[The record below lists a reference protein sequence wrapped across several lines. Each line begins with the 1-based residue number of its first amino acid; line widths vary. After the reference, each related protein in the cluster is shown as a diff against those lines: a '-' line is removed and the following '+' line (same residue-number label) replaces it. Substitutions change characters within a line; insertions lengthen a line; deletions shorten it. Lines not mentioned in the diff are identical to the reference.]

1 MKTNVKALVIGGGAV
16 GASIAYHL
24 AKAGWDDVMLLE
36 RDELTSGST
45 WHAAG
50 LLPLFN
56 MSFATTH
63 IHDYSVKFYKELEGE
78 TGLNAGFAVVGNL
91 RMAQTDERMDEYMLY
106 ASTADTV
113 GINYEFLT
121 PDEIKAR
128 WPLIK
133 TDDLKG
139 ALYHTEDGYINPA
152 DVTQAMA
159 KGARQRGVEI
169 VRRLQADAFHWTG
182 THWEVTCSKMVEK
195 GGNLVPSDETVVIT
209 AEHVVTASGNH
220 AQRTAKMLGIKIP
233 AIPVEHQF
241 IVTDVDPALE
251 AYRAAG
257 NPEHPVIRDADAQ
270 SYVREERG
278 GWILGVYEKHAPAV
292 FEHGV
297 PDSFR
302 ADLFPLALDRIE
314 DQYMA
319 MIHRIPSCEDSGL
332 KDDFNGP
339 ICYTPDGNPLVG
351 PAPGLRNMWLA
362 EGFSFGITAAG
373 GTGYYLAQ
381 MMVDGEAE
389 IDMASLDPKRYSS
402 GWMTTEFAARKNEEC
417 YDHVYVLHHPDEE
430 RPAARPLRTSPA
442 YDRQA
447 VKGAQFG
454 WVNGWERPNYY
465 APAGFNDHD
474 ARSFRRG
481 GWWQHAVVE
490 AKAVREGVGLI
501 DATAFTKHVVKG
513 PGATQ
518 FLDWFTCNKLPRIGR
533 INLTY
538 ALTAH
543 GTTRTEYTIVRN
555 GEDSYYL
562 VSAGAWTEYDADYLR
577 KAADDKMEEFG
588 YIEIQDV
595 TTQWGVLAIA
605 GPKSRDVLKDV
616 IVDADPETAL
626 SNKRFPWLTARKI
639 ELGMCPVNAIRVAYT
654 GELGWELHHPIEMQ
668 NYLWDL
674 LVKAG
679 EKHGMKLVGARA
691 QNWLRQEKSYR
702 AFGTELGRDATPAEA
717 DLPRFID
724 LEKDFNGKDA
734 MVAKGIRSKCVTLL
748 IDGPKDADPWGREA
762 LFLPDAPL
770 GGDGDTKVGRLTSGG
785 YSVAFGKSIGMGYVS
800 PDLAVVG
807 QKLKVKMLNQLWD
820 AVIVED
826 SPYDPKNAAI
836 RVDG

>member
-1 MKTNVKALVIGGGAV
+1 MKTQVKALIVGGGAV
-16 GASIAYHL
+16 GTSIAYHL
-24 AKAGWDDVMLLE
+24 AKAGWDDVMLIE

-56 MSFATTH
+56 MSYATTH
-63 IHDYSVKFYKELEGE
+63 IHQYSVDFYKTLEEE

-91 RMAQTDERMDEYMLY
+91 RMAQTQERMDEYMLY
-106 ASTADTV
+106 ASTAETCGV
-113 GINYEFLT
+113 AYEWLT

-128 WPLIK
+128 WPLIQ

-139 ALYHTEDGYINPA
+139 AIYHTEDGYINPA

-169 VRRLQADAFHWTG
+169 VRKLQADAFHWTG
-182 THWEVTCSKMVEK
+182 THWEVTCTKMVEK
-195 GGNLVPSDETVVIT
+195 GGNLVESDEQVVIT

-220 AQRTAKMLGIKIP
+220 AQRTAKMLGIKMP
-233 AIPVEHQF
+233 AIPVEHTF
-241 IVTDVDPALE
+241 IVMDKDPELVKWRE
-251 AYRAAG
+251 AG
-257 NPEHPVIRDADAQ
+257 NPEHPVVRDADNE
-270 SYVREERG
+270 SYAREERG
-278 GWILGVYEKHAPAV
+278 GWILGIYERGAPAR

-302 ADLFPLALDRIE
+302 ADLFPLDLDRIAE
-314 DQYMA
+314 QYMA
-319 MIHRIPSCEDSGL
+319 MAERVPSCAESGL

-351 PAPGLRNMWLA
+351 PAPGLQNMWLA

-389 IDMASLDPKRYSS
+389 IDMASLDPKRYSQN
-402 GWMTTEFAARKNEEC
+402 WMTTEFAARKNEEC
-417 YDHVYVLHHPDEE
+417 YEHVYILHHPDEE
-430 RPAARPLRTSPA
+430 RPACRPLRTAPA
-442 YDRQA
+442 FDRQKA
-447 VKGAQFG
+447 KGAQFG

-465 APAGFNDHD
+465 GPLDAPENFDHD

-481 GWWQHAVVE
+481 GWWQYAVDE
-490 AKAVREGVGLI
+490 AKAIREGVGLI

-518 FLDWFTCNKLPRIGR
+518 FLDWFTCNKLPKVGR

-538 ALTAH
+538 ALTSA
-543 GTTRTEYTIVRN
+543 GTTRTEYTIVRR
-555 GEDSYYL
+555 GEDDYYL

-577 KAADDKMEEFG
+577 KAAAEKAEEFG

-595 TTQWGVLAIA
+595 TTQWGVFAIA
-605 GPKSRDVLKDV
+605 GPKSRDVLKE
-616 IVDADPETAL
+616 IISDADPETAL
-626 SNKRFPWLTARKI
+626 SNKRFPWLSARDI
-639 ELGMCPVNAIRVAYT
+639 ELGMCPVRAIRVAYT

-674 LVKAG
+674 LNKAG

-702 AFGTELGRDATPAEA
+702 AFGNELGRDATPAEA

-724 LEKDFNGKDA
+724 LEKDFNGKDE
-734 MVAKGIRSKCVTLL
+734 MVAKGIRSKCVTVL
-748 IDGPKDADPWGREA
+748 IDGPEDADPWGREVLYA
-762 LFLPDAPL
+762 E
-770 GGDGDTKVGRLTSGG
+770 DGTRVGRLTSGG
-785 YSVAFGKSIGMGYVS
+785 YSVAFEKSIGMGYVR
-800 PDLAVVG
+800 PELAVEG
-807 QKLKVKMLNQLWD
+807 TKLKVKMLDKLWD
-820 AVIVED
+820 AVVTCD
-826 SPYDPKNAAI
+826 SPYDPKNETI
-836 RVDG
+836 RKDG